1 MNSFQLNLR
10 TFLERSAQYFS
21 ENEIVSREAD
31 GSLFRYNYAQYYD
44 RVQRLANA
52 LKSIGIKKGDKI
64 ASFAW
69 NNHRH
74 LELYFGIPCYGAV
87 LHTVNIRY
95 GEKEIVHTINH
106 AEDKV
111 VFLDKDLLPTMEA
124 IAHQLPKVKAYVILD
139 DTLPETSLS
148 PLFCYEDLLA
158 SVDPVFSF
166 EEIDEN
172 APATMCY
179 TSATTGLPKGVV
191 YSHRSIYLH
200 SSTLCHTDV
209 TGISEHDNILPI
221 VPMFHVNA
229 WGIPYAAVATG
240 AKLVLPG
247 THPKAED
254 FLKLIDSEK
263 ITFAAGAVTV
273 GIDMLNT
280 LEKQPYDI
288 SSLRLFMLGGQAIP
302 KAVIEK
308 YFYKYGVPIA
318 QGYGATETSPLVSFL
333 HFRRDQK
340 ELSDDEK
347 IRIRSRQGMVIPGIE
362 IKVVNEFGEQV
373 PWDDNHMGE
382 ILIRGPW
389 VATEYYNDE
398 RSKDSFVD
406 GWWKSGDIAT
416 VNEHGMIRIV
426 DRGKD
431 VIKSGGEWI
440 SSVQLENEL
449 MAHPAVL
456 EACVVAVPHEKWLER
471 PLACVVLKKEQD
483 GTIGKEELVDWLK
496 QKFPKWWLPDQFI
509 FVDEIPKNANGK
521 FNKRLLREWVVQF
534 LAHHSND

>member
-1 MNSFQLNLR
+1 MNLFQLNLR
-10 TFLERSAQYFS
+10 TFLERSARYFS

-124 IAHQLPKVKAYVILD
+124 VAHQLPKVKAYVILD

-148 PLFCYEDLLA
+148 PLFCYEDLLS

-179 TSATTGLPKGVV
+179 TSATTDLPKGVV
-191 YSHRSIYLH
+191 YSHRGIYLH
-200 SSTLCHTDV
+200 LSTLCHTDV
-209 TGISEHDNILPI
+209 MGISEHDNILPI

-229 WGIPYAAVATG
+229 WGIPYAAIATG

-247 THPKAED
+247 TRPKAED
-254 FLKLIDSEK
+254 LLKLIESEK

-273 GIDMLNT
+273 GIDMLNI

-308 YFYKYGVPIA
+308 YFYKYEVPIA
-318 QGYGATETSPLVSFL
+318 QGYGATETSPIVSFL
-333 HFRRDQK
+333 HFRRGQK
-340 ELSDDEK
+340 EISDDEK
-347 IRIRSRQGMVIPGIE
+347 INIRSRQGMVVPGIE
-362 IKVVNEFGEQV
+362 MKVVNEFGEQV

-382 ILIRGPW
+382 ILVRGPW

-426 DRGKD
+426 DRAKD

-471 PLACVVLKKEQD
+471 PLACVVLKKEQN

-521 FNKRLLREWVVQF
+521 FNKRLLRKWVVQF
-534 LAHHSND
+534 LLNHSNN